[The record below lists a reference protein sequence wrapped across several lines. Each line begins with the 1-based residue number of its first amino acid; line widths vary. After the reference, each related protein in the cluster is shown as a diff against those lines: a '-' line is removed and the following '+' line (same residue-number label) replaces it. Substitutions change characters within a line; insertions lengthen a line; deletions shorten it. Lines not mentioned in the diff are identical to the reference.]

1 MPDSGTQRESLPQIA
16 KMEKNRLE
24 PAFWGLN
31 STLNNYRY
39 NSGGSGGIKWST
51 THPPASKNWQWN
63 SGRQECLRS
72 SREREMCSSQLE
84 KTPRADVTPNACLI
98 AY

>member
-1 MPDSGTQRESLPQIA
+1 MTVEAVEGLNDQQLTHLPAKTDNGTQ
-16 KMEKNRLE
+16 
-24 PAFWGLN
+24 
-31 STLNNYRY
+31 
-39 NSGGSGGIKWST
+39 GG
-51 THPPASKNWQWN
+51 
-63 SGRQECLRS
+63 LRS